1 MLAPLVSYTWSRK
14 QLRAARTRAALSTAL
29 VDLHSH
35 IISFAA
41 EDVSLPCPNVSIACA

>member
-29 VDLHSH
+29 VDLHS
-35 IISFAA
+35 ISFAA
-41 EDVSLPCPNVSIACA
+41 EDVSLPCPNVSMCVSF